1 MSDLTRDVLA
11 LAAQYEPRRLL
22 AAGEA
27 AKRLLEYYQDD
38 AVRIDHLD
46 PATASPAADT
56 QYDFA
61 LVAGYLEQVTP
72 HQGAALLA
80 RLRDVQAQRF
90 AVIVPEQR
98 DTHWTPDTFIA
109 LGLSIHGHYREA
121 DPPLLLATYDIA
133 NYKRTPDW
141 LSPKNWA
148 NPELWDKYRW

>member
-1 MSDLTRDVLA
+1 MGHLIHDVLA
-11 LAAQYEPRRLL
+11 LAAQYTPRHML
-22 AAGEA
+22 AAGDA
-27 AKRLLEYYQDD
+27 AVHLLGHYQDD
-38 AVRIDHLD
+38 AVRVDCLDHD
-46 PATASPAADT
+46 AQSAATDSR
-56 QYDFA
+56 YDFA

-72 HQGAALLA
+72 ANGAALLA

-98 DTHWTPDTFIA
+98 DSHWTPDTFIA

-121 DPPLLLATYDIA
+121 DQPLLLATYDIA

>member
-1 MSDLTRDVLA
+1 MADLTHDVLA

-22 AAGEA
+22 AAGDA
-27 AKRLLEYYQDD
+27 AIRLLEHYQDD
-38 AVRIDHLD
+38 AVEVERLD
-46 PATASPAADT
+46 PATADRR
-56 QYDFA
+56 YDFA

-72 HQGAALLA
+72 HEGAALLA

-98 DTHWTPDTFIA
+98 ETHWTPDTFIA
-109 LGLSIHGHYREA
+109 LGMSIHGHYHEA
-121 DPPLLLATYDIA
+121 GQPLLLATYDIA

-141 LSPKNWA
+141 LSPENWA